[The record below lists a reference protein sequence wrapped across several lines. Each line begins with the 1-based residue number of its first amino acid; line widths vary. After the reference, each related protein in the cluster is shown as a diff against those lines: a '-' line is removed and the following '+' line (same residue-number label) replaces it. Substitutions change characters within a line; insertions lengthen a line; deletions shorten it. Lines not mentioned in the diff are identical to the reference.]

1 MVNWESEIGSALIV
15 AAIFL
20 VMVGLG
26 ELLRGTGACS
36 QEGTRKFVHF
46 TGGIVSLSFA
56 YVFASHWTVLGLGIV
71 FIGLMTTKK
80 NWACYHLSTGSSAS
94 RAVIFCIHLPYI

>member
-1 MVNWESEIGSALIV
+1 MVHWESEIGSALIV

-20 VMVGLG
+20 ILVGLG

-56 YVFASHWTVLGLGIV
+56 YIFTSHWTVLGLGFV
-71 FIGLMTTKK
+71 FIALMLTGNNK
-80 NWACYHLSTGSSAS
+80 NSKDN
-94 RAVIFCIHLPYI
+94 